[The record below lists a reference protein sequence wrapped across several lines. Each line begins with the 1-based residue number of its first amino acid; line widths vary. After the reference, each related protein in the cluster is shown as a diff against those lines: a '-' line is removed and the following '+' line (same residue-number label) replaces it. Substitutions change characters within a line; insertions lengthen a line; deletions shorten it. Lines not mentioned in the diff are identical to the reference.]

1 MAHGKGKTRMGEENS
16 SMRTWQGIVILVTI
30 AVILCA
36 GIYIFAC
43 KAGYLPVPTYL
54 ERFLRLQERT
64 DSPATSGE
72 LSRVFFQSLPAEP
85 LETEVQ
91 LFAPED
97 ADPAVLFAA
106 LTTPTEYQQRL
117 RITEQ
122 WSADGEKRYR
132 NVLLYVRGGQARI
145 EKDDEVILFDTD
157 AGTCYR
163 GTAVAGN
170 VTPIG
175 KNTFYT
181 ELGFPTLAAIQNRKD
196 LTLSFS
202 PETKNITAVYT
213 VGENTWTF
221 SYAIDSGLLMEM
233 RLERDGVRVC
243 SIYTDQYTV
252 YPEFDDALFRIP
264 QTE

>member
-16 SMRTWQGIVILVTI
+16 SMRTWQGIVILVAI

-85 LETEVQ
+85 PETEVQ

-163 GTAVAGN
+163 GTAVARTHGHSAMPSIPDSSWKCGSSG
-170 VTPIG
+170 TACACAAYIPISIRCIRNSTMHCSG
-175 KNTFYT
+175 YRRPSDKN
-181 ELGFPTLAAIQNRKD
+181 ID
-196 LTLSFS
+196 LT
-202 PETKNITAVYT
+202 EGGI
-213 VGENTWTF
+213 
-221 SYAIDSGLLMEM
+221 
-233 RLERDGVRVC
+233 
-243 SIYTDQYTV
+243 
-252 YPEFDDALFRIP
+252 LFI
-264 QTE
+264 